1 VTITIVSFA
10 LSGLAILTMLIC
22 VIRGIMFYRSIAG
35 GAIKRRVAILVALLL
50 FFFLGYIA
58 SPFFYLI
65 EKMEYTSI
73 IVYLVFFFGALF
85 VLLSIDT
92 MYAVLKF
99 FAVVGRDREK
109 RKQ

>member
-1 VTITIVSFA
+1 MTITVVSFA
-10 LSGLAILTMLIC
+10 ISGLAILTMLIC
-22 VIRGIMFYRSIAG
+22 VIRGIMFYRRIAG
-35 GAIKRRVAILVALLL
+35 GAIKRRVAILLV

-58 SPFFYLI
+58 SPFFYLL
-65 EKMEYTSI
+65 EKMEYTSL

-99 FAVVGRDREK
+99 FAVVGRDNEER
-109 RKQ
+109 

>member
-1 VTITIVSFA
+1 MTITIVSFA

-22 VIRGIMFYRSIAG
+22 VIRGIMFYRRIAG
-35 GAIKRRVAILVALLL
+35 GAIKRRAAILVALLL

-65 EKMEYTSI
+65 EKMEYTSL

-92 MYAVLKF
+92 MYAILKF
-99 FAVVGRDREK
+99 FAVVDRGNEK
-109 RKQ
+109 R